1 MGSDMRKFFQA
12 RPSSEA
18 IFNINAN
25 NNNYYIDIF
34 FIDLPLSEIEFK
46 TIANRLLTTAY
57 IPSCT

>member
-1 MGSDMRKFFQA
+1 MRSDMRKFFQA

-46 TIANRLLTTAY
+46 TIANKLLTA
-57 IPSCT
+57 